1 MKTYIYARKK
11 HPFTSY
17 PAAKHP
23 NTANFR
29 LQTYDK
35 NQWTFLCNTGVDFSS
50 RNKSANLKV
59 SFQKFLSV
67 QSIIPCWTHLLNC
80 GYGMKHSYRYLL
92 GQVPAFVFC
101 YSFDFFCLLK
111 TRLKYAKQ
119 VGFLV
124 FVSFV
129 LVL

>member
-1 MKTYIYARKK
+1 MLGKSTHLQVIPQQSTQTQQTFGYRHTTKTSGLFCA
-11 HPFTSY
+11 T
-17 PAAKHP
+17 
-23 NTANFR
+23 
-29 LQTYDK
+29 
-35 NQWTFLCNTGVDFSS
+35 WVGDFSS
-50 RNKSANLKV
+50 RNKFANLKV
-59 SFQKFLSV
+59 FFAKVSVPV

-111 TRLKYAKQ
+111 TRLKYARQ